1 MLLINCK
8 VHLELNWIKDWI
20 LFSAGDSAK
29 FKTADA
35 KLHVSVVTLNTKDKL
50 NLKKKKKKQLS
61 DGFKRPTYWSQYQT
75 ILQK

>member
-8 VHLELNWIKDWI
+8 VHLELNWIKDCI

-35 KLHVSVVTLNTKDKL
+35 KLHVSVVTLTTKDKI
-50 NLKKKKKKQLS
+50 NLKKKKQLS
-61 DGFKRPTYWSQYQT
+61 DGFKRSAY
-75 ILQK
+75 

>member
-8 VHLELNWIKDWI
+8 VHLKLNWIKDCI

-35 KLHVSVVTLNTKDKL
+35 KLHVSVVTLTTKDKV
-50 NLKKKKKKQLS
+50 NLKKKTK
-61 DGFKRPTYWSQYQT
+61 T
-75 ILQK
+75 IK